1 MRSPHMRYEILTVIR
16 EYIREHG
23 YGPTVREIGEAVGL
37 RSTASVYYHLR
48 QLAEDGE
55 ILCSERQKRSI
66 SLPVRAEPN
75 EVPLIGV
82 IAAGKPILAQ
92 ENVEGYLHWDGA
104 LGWYGLR
111 VKGDSMINAGILN
124 GDIVVVRPQS
134 TAENGEIVVALID
147 DSATV
152 KRFYK
157 ENGHVRLQPENDEMD
172 PIIVPDCRILGK
184 VIALIRTFR

>member
-1 MRSPHMRYEILTVIR
+1 MRSPHMRYEVLTVIR

-55 ILCSERQKRSI
+55 ILYSERQKRSI

-92 ENVEGYLHWDGA
+92 ENVEGCLHWDGA

-147 DSATV
+147 DEATV
-152 KRFYK
+152 KRWMVDK
-157 ENGHVRLQPENDEMD
+157 TGAWLLPENDAYS
-172 PIIVPDCRILGK
+172 PIDGRDAVILGLVK
-184 VIALIRTFR
+184 GVVRKY

>member
-1 MRSPHMRYEILTVIR
+1 MRNPHMRYEILTVIR

-55 ILCSERQKRSI
+55 ILYSERQKRSI

-124 GDIVVVRPQS
+124 GDVVVIRPQS
-134 TAENGEIVVALID
+134 TAENGEIVAALID
-147 DSATV
+147 DEATV
-152 KRFYK
+152 KRWMVDK
-157 ENGHVRLQPENDEMD
+157 TGAWLLPENDAYS
-172 PIIVPDCRILGK
+172 PIDGRDAVILGLVK
-184 VIALIRTFR
+184 GVVRKY